1 MRRRIIAMLSLVGA
15 LAAFTPVR
23 APADSLPRVFY
34 TPAERAAITARR
46 RAAVAPGETTASAS
60 LAAVADA
67 APVAAP
73 SGAPAGA
80 TDGATGSRTLRL
92 EGVTR
97 GEGAR
102 AAAWIGGQ
110 RIEDGGQWAGFRL
123 HVAGNGVRLVA
134 ANGSA
139 RFVRVGAEIDR

>member
-67 APVAAP
+67 VA
-73 SGAPAGA
+73 
-80 TDGATGSRTLRL
+80 
-92 EGVTR
+92 
-97 GEGAR
+97 GE
-102 AAAWIGGQ
+102 
-110 RIEDGGQWAGFRL
+110 FRL
-123 HVAGNGVRLVA
+123 RDRARRPFAGIGAFVGRSAKRASGRL
-134 ANGSA
+134 GKG
-139 RFVRVGAEIDR
+139 FG